1 MNPRQVMYAEVCAM
15 DNQDVPAEDYPDRL
29 VDALARAGFAVVP
42 VALPFEVLGEAAMRG
57 VSETGNPKHCW
68 DYLLQRVRV
77 GPNVLVTGQPLAG
90 PVDQRVSALV
100 EKRDDA

>member
-29 VDALARAGFAVVP
+29 VDALARAGYAVVP

-77 GPNVLVTGQPLAG
+77 GPNVRANL
-90 PVDQRVSALV
+90 DQTA
-100 EKRDDA
+100 RDTL